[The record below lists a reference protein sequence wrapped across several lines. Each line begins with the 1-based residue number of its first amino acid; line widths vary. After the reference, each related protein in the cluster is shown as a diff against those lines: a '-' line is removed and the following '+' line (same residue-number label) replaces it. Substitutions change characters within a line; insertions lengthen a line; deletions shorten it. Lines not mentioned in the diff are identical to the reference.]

1 MFRYDR
7 MNALAQEKGIK
18 KAHICRKLGKPV
30 YYLRDVERN
39 RSDIQGESLRI
50 MADILGT
57 TPEYLSGKT
66 DEKEPPAPKNED
78 GFEKRAYALIQSASR
93 LSAERQALLLVAL
106 EAVVQ
111 LSKAR
116 LKKMRQPYSVLLTLR
131 RQLRQQF
138 QQTCII
144 IHSGKFPFRFDA
156 KAYITRSHIIAHHG
170 TISLF

>member
-1 MFRYDR
+1 

-39 RSDIQGESLRI
+39 RSDIQGESLQI
-50 MADILGT
+50 IADILGT
-57 TPEYLSGKT
+57 TPEYLSGET
-66 DEKEPPAPKNED
+66 DEKEPPDPKNED

-111 LSKAR
+111 AVQGSSQENETAIQR
-116 LKKMRQPYSVLLTLR
+116 P
-131 RQLRQQF
+131 
-138 QQTCII
+138 
-144 IHSGKFPFRFDA
+144 FDA
-156 KAYITRSHIIAHHG
+156 QTAIATAIPANVHNNP
-170 TISLF
+170 

>member
-1 MFRYDR
+1 

-106 EAVVQ
+106 EAVVRAVQ
-111 LSKAR
+111 GPSQEDER
-116 LKKMRQPYSVLLTLR
+116 TTLR
-131 RQLRQQF
+131 PAGAQ
-138 QQTCII
+138 
-144 IHSGKFPFRFDA
+144 A
-156 KAYITRSHIIAHHG
+156 AIATAIPVNVHNNP
-170 TISLF
+170 

>member
-1 MFRYDR
+1 

-111 LSKAR
+111 AVQGSSQENETAIQR
-116 LKKMRQPYSVLLTLR
+116 P
-131 RQLRQQF
+131 
-138 QQTCII
+138 
-144 IHSGKFPFRFDA
+144 FDA
-156 KAYITRSHIIAHHG
+156 QAAVATAIPANVHNNP
-170 TISLF
+170 

>member
-1 MFRYDR
+1 

-111 LSKAR
+111 AVQGSSQENETAIQR
-116 LKKMRQPYSVLLTLR
+116 P
-131 RQLRQQF
+131 
-138 QQTCII
+138 
-144 IHSGKFPFRFDA
+144 FDA
-156 KAYITRSHIIAHHG
+156 QTAVATAIPANVHNNP
-170 TISLF
+170 

>member
-39 RSDIQGESLRI
+39 RSDIQGESLQI

-111 LSKAR
+111 AVQGSSQENETAIQR
-116 LKKMRQPYSVLLTLR
+116 P
-131 RQLRQQF
+131 
-138 QQTCII
+138 
-144 IHSGKFPFRFDA
+144 FDA
-156 KAYITRSHIIAHHG
+156 QTAVATAIPANVHNNP
-170 TISLF
+170 

>member
-111 LSKAR
+111 AVQGSSQENETAIQR
-116 LKKMRQPYSVLLTLR
+116 P
-131 RQLRQQF
+131 
-138 QQTCII
+138 
-144 IHSGKFPFRFDA
+144 FDA
-156 KAYITRSHIIAHHG
+156 QTAVATAIPANVHNNP
-170 TISLF
+170 